1 MSGAYSQGK
10 FNCCLSQELSNE
22 FKWEYSKLWFSILNK
37 DGGRHETVW
46 PELGCW
52 KLIFC
57 VGLYVTGQ
65 KWEAIMSG
73 IQKTKW
79 TNSEVI

>member
-10 FNCCLSQELSNE
+10 FICSVSQELSNE
-22 FKWEYSKLWFSILNK
+22 FRWEYSKLLLSILNK
-37 DGGRHETVW
+37 DKDGMRQHGQN
-46 PELGCW
+46 LG
-52 KLIFC
+52 
-57 VGLYVTGQ
+57 VGNLYFLLPCMVTGRT
-65 KWEAIMSG
+65 WETIMSG